1 MKCFVIQKNTVRH
14 IIYEYLFVYA
24 SAASKRSVVLS
35 PPGIFHFPIGIILM
49 VIHMD
54 ILYYIISGLY
64 KCSICKCQENVTCL
78 SLGKNVHKCTRMYT

>member
-35 PPGIFHFPIGIILM
+35 PPAIFHFPIGIILM

-54 ILYYIISGLY
+54 IFCYISDVYTNVLYA
-64 KCSICKCQENVTCL
+64 NVN
-78 SLGKNVHKCTRMYT
+78 KK